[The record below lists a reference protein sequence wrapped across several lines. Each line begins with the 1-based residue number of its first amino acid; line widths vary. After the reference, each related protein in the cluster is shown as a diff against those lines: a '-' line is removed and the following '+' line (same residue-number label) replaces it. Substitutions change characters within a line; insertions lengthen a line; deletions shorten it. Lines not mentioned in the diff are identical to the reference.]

1 MNIRSLFAT
10 KTRRRVAIVLAV
22 ILVPAVLY
30 KLVYPLFF
38 EAYTGVKNAPLTYD
52 TRKLSDDE
60 FEQLALEL
68 TQQARRERAAAT
80 VREDQ
85 DDFAREVKIDILMNT
100 PSFFEEADYQH
111 IEYFRK
117 AGIRE
122 YQGPETCLQCHETI
136 DITHEDGTVET
147 VDTLDNIVNTV
158 HFKFQSA
165 AGGAFSTYGY
175 DGRRVNAEN
184 ARKIPVGKINRA
196 CGIPGSFSWTGW
208 AALVESRPE
217 HALAA
222 EAQSSPIDDG
232 AGGEAAAGARAE
244 SAAGPRLAADDG
256 GHAHAANGEVVL
268 RSEGCGQCHIGGN
281 YHPATEKMM
290 PVGGVPEEAK
300 QGIDCLI
307 CHAAEYDMDQ
317 RYVIMDETGL
327 RWNQDRSMR
336 SAMTVGRA
344 TNQNCLNCH
353 QHNMGGDAYIH
364 NVAAKHLG
372 EQHQR
377 LLHTGAKRGNPFSPE
392 DDVHAAAGIKCT
404 DCHEPK
410 GHQIPRGRKGVD
422 LVATDLPDID
432 VSCESCH
439 SKAPHNLSEHRALL
453 NGHVARLACETCHI
467 KQLQD
472 NNVVLRDWVHPSW
485 DAEEGIWTPTDVYRS
500 GEPGKGMM
508 YLWFNGNG
516 TFLANALGSNPEG
529 DGSYDPL
536 MNQIARIDDP
546 EVIAAVRAK
555 AEELK
560 QRYPDIDVDRYVE
573 RATNPLSQLSPEML
587 EKRRRMVSENLKSA
601 MEDGES
607 RIYPFKPFNA
617 MMFEDM
623 NNQGPFGAMILPFDY
638 ATYYE
643 TGDTRAAVAVAIQD
657 PIVKRMYQEPFKRY
671 MMDEFMAYFGV
682 EGGWKTLYP
691 LTGDGQLAPQVE
703 PHWMRQMGTLMVNHG
718 IQREGHGCK
727 DCHQPGGILDYDA
740 LGYSPERAA
749 ELSSMAIVEDIEP

>member
-1 MNIRSLFAT
+1 MNFRSLFAT
-10 KTRRRVAIVLAV
+10 KTRRRVAILLAI
-22 ILVPAVLY
+22 ILVPTVLY

-38 EAYTGVKNAPLTYD
+38 DAYTGVKNAPLTYD
-52 TRKLSDDE
+52 SRKLSDAE

-68 TQQARRERAAAT
+68 TKQTRIERALAS
-80 VREDQ
+80 VRQDQ
-85 DDFAREVKIDILMNT
+85 DPFAREVKAEILMNT
-100 PSFFEEADYQH
+100 PSFFEEHGYKH
-111 IEYFRK
+111 IKYFRE

-122 YQGPETCLQCHETI
+122 YKGPETCLECHATI
-136 DITHEDGTVET
+136 DITHEDGTIET
-147 VDTLDNIVNTV
+147 VDTLENIVNTV

-175 DGRRVNAEN
+175 DGRQVNAEG

-208 AALVESRPE
+208 AALVESKPE
-217 HALAA
+217 HALES
-222 EAQSSPIDDG
+222 EAQSSPVEDQSHAKAVAMRAATDG
-232 AGGEAAAGARAE
+232 SEAEHRSSDA
-244 SAAGPRLAADDG
+244 
-256 GHAHAANGEVVL
+256 VVM

-290 PVGGVPEEAK
+290 PVGDVPDVAK

-317 RYVIMDETGL
+317 RYVIQDKKGL

-336 SAMTVGRA
+336 AALTVGRA

-364 NVAAKHLG
+364 NVAAQHLG
-372 EQHQR
+372 EKHQR

-404 DCHEPK
+404 DCHEPQ
-410 GHQIPRGRKGVD
+410 GHKIPRGRKGVD
-422 LVATDLPDID
+422 LVATDLPDKD
-432 VSCESCH
+432 VTCESCH
-439 SKAPHNLSEHRALL
+439 SKTPHNLSDHRALL

-472 NNVVLRDWVHPSW
+472 NNVVLRDWVHPTW
-485 DAEEGIWTPTDVYRS
+485 DAEEGIWTPTDIYRS

-536 MNQIARIDDP
+536 MQQIARIDNP
-546 EVIAAVRAK
+546 EVIAAVRTQAQ
-555 AEELK
+555 ALK
-560 QRYPDIDVDRYVE
+560 KQYPDIDVERYVE
-573 RATNPLSQLSPEML
+573 RATDPLSQLSPEML
-587 EKRRRMVSENLKSA
+587 EKRRQMVSENLRAA
-601 MEDGES
+601 MEEGES

-617 MMFEDM
+617 MMYEDM

-643 TGDTRAAVAVAIQD
+643 TGDTRASVAKAIQD
-657 PIVKRMYQEPFKRY
+657 PIVKRMYQEPFKLY

-691 LTGDGQLAPQVE
+691 LTEDGQLGPQVE

-727 DCHQPGGILDYDA
+727 DCHQPGGILDYAA
-740 LGYSPERAA
+740 LGYPPERAA
-749 ELSSMAIVEDIEP
+749 ELSSMDLIEGIEP

>member
-147 VDTLDNIVNTV
+147 VDTLENIVNTV

-232 AGGEAAAGARAE
+232 AGGEAAAG
-244 SAAGPRLAADDG
+244 
-256 GHAHAANGEVVL
+256 
-268 RSEGCGQCHIGGN
+268 
-281 YHPATEKMM
+281 
-290 PVGGVPEEAK
+290 
-300 QGIDCLI
+300 
-307 CHAAEYDMDQ
+307 
-317 RYVIMDETGL
+317 
-327 RWNQDRSMR
+327 
-336 SAMTVGRA
+336 
-344 TNQNCLNCH
+344 
-353 QHNMGGDAYIH
+353 
-364 NVAAKHLG
+364 
-372 EQHQR
+372 
-377 LLHTGAKRGNPFSPE
+377 
-392 DDVHAAAGIKCT
+392 
-404 DCHEPK
+404 
-410 GHQIPRGRKGVD
+410 
-422 LVATDLPDID
+422 
-432 VSCESCH
+432 
-439 SKAPHNLSEHRALL
+439 
-453 NGHVARLACETCHI
+453 
-467 KQLQD
+467 
-472 NNVVLRDWVHPSW
+472 
-485 DAEEGIWTPTDVYRS
+485 
-500 GEPGKGMM
+500 
-508 YLWFNGNG
+508 
-516 TFLANALGSNPEG
+516 
-529 DGSYDPL
+529 
-536 MNQIARIDDP
+536 
-546 EVIAAVRAK
+546 
-555 AEELK
+555 
-560 QRYPDIDVDRYVE
+560 
-573 RATNPLSQLSPEML
+573 
-587 EKRRRMVSENLKSA
+587 
-601 MEDGES
+601 
-607 RIYPFKPFNA
+607 
-617 MMFEDM
+617 
-623 NNQGPFGAMILPFDY
+623 
-638 ATYYE
+638 
-643 TGDTRAAVAVAIQD
+643 
-657 PIVKRMYQEPFKRY
+657 
-671 MMDEFMAYFGV
+671 
-682 EGGWKTLYP
+682 
-691 LTGDGQLAPQVE
+691 
-703 PHWMRQMGTLMVNHG
+703 
-718 IQREGHGCK
+718 
-727 DCHQPGGILDYDA
+727 
-740 LGYSPERAA
+740 
-749 ELSSMAIVEDIEP
+749 